1 LEAEPRAPAG
11 RLLPHISAG
20 WDRIAAT
27 QRRRLVCPLGARVL
41 ACVGPL
47 WPRWGAAV
55 GALKGRSRPPP
66 RVQKKNQP
74 CLGSLAP
81 SGLCRNAF
89 VPLFGTGVDCTFP
102 LPVPSGRPSFGPQ
115 GLLIS
120 CPDLREKTATQL
132 LRDMKDVFLFL
143 STFPGYRDAY
153 KCSIAIFERCLRVS
167 GFSYK

>member
-1 LEAEPRAPAG
+1 
-11 RLLPHISAG
+11 
-20 WDRIAAT
+20 
-27 QRRRLVCPLGARVL
+27 
-41 ACVGPL
+41 
-47 WPRWGAAV
+47 
-55 GALKGRSRPPP
+55 
-66 RVQKKNQP
+66 
-74 CLGSLAP
+74 
-81 SGLCRNAF
+81 
-89 VPLFGTGVDCTFP
+89 VDCTFP